1 MAQLLQRC
9 VLEGTS
15 EGQKMWGKRLKR
27 GGTQKTASESDMGG
41 FQQAGGMVWVH
52 KTAREHAE
60 SYKGAA
66 AKNASLFL
74 RESSAEWDDTRSL
87 QESMTE

>member
-1 MAQLLQRC
+1 
-9 VLEGTS
+9 
-15 EGQKMWGKRLKR
+15 
-27 GGTQKTASESDMGG
+27 MGG

-60 SYKGAA
+60 LYKGAA
-66 AKNASLFL
+66 AKIASLFL